1 MLPGALLTLTVFQVF
16 LEKKGVCS
24 RTRQKSATDGKHEV
38 NVLRSD
44 WIPTLGKDHVELG
57 L

>member
-1 MLPGALLTLTVFQVF
+1 MLPGALLTVTVFQVF
-16 LEKKGVCS
+16 HEKKGVYS